1 MLDCQSY
8 LNFLQC
14 VGGIR
19 VKKVMERLKKIFS
32 NVLWF
37 TACWGIN
44 TGGEFP
50 VSDLDCHHQS
60 IAVSLNKTKGQAGM
74 I

>member
-19 VKKVMERLKKIFS
+19 VKKVIERLKKIFS
-32 NVLWF
+32 NVIEKIFFQLQLVG
-37 TACWGIN
+37 A
-44 TGGEFP
+44 
-50 VSDLDCHHQS
+50 
-60 IAVSLNKTKGQAGM
+60 
-74 I
+74 